1 MKSLRDVDISV
12 ALQHPLPAGMRDL
25 LPEEASRR
33 RALAAQL
40 MERFALHGYAVVTPP
55 AFEFAAVLERGLG
68 DLDPRDVLRFI
79 EPESGEVAAL
89 RPDVTPQIARMIAT
103 RMQKRHAPWRL
114 AYEATVLRRRSGRAR
129 KSRQTPQVGI
139 ELAGAPGFDGDL
151 EVLGLAVEGL
161 AAAGLDRFTIDL
173 GDASIVGSL
182 LQGASAVVVARAT
195 AALARKEAD
204 DLALCAKEELAPN
217 VGLLAELVQVQGG
230 RDAILE
236 GTRITKGTPAEAGV
250 LRLLDVF
257 DAATTTVRERGSNG
271 AVTADLGEV
280 RGFAYYTGTI
290 FHAYAEGPGEPLGS
304 GGRYD
309 ELLALFGAPLPAVGF
324 AFDLHALEWA
334 RRSAGLE
341 TDRDPLALRVVV
353 VGEPSDPRAAALRA
367 RGIPA
372 VTVRG
377 EQDARAY
384 AASWGFARV
393 LTSGES
399 I

>member
-1 MKSLRDVDISV
+1 MTSARDVEKSE
-12 ALQHPLPAGMRDL
+12 ALEHPLPAGMRDL

-33 RALAAQL
+33 RALAAKL
-40 MERFALHGYAVVTPP
+40 MECFALRGYAIVTPP

-103 RMQKRHAPWRL
+103 RMQNRHAPWRL
-114 AYEATVLRRRSGRAR
+114 AYEVTVLRRRSGRAR
-129 KSRQTPQVGI
+129 KSRQIPQVGI
-139 ELAGAPGFDGDL
+139 ELAGAPGFDGDV
-151 EVLGLAVEGL
+151 EVLSLATDGL
-161 AAAGLDRFTIDL
+161 AAAGLDRFTLDL
-173 GDASIVGSL
+173 GDASIVRSL
-182 LQGASAVVVARAT
+182 LDGASDTVVLRAT
-195 AALARKEAD
+195 AALARKDAD
-204 DLALCAKEELAPN
+204 ALALCAKEEAAAG
-217 VGLLAELVQVQGG
+217 VAILAELVQLQGG

-236 GTRITKGTPAEAGV
+236 GMRLTKGTAAEPGV

-257 DAATTTVRERGSNG
+257 DAAAAVTRSTSGQ
-271 AVTADLGEV
+271 VTADLGEA

-290 FHAYAEGPGEPLGS
+290 FHAYAEGPGEPLGA

-309 ELLALFGAPLPAVGF
+309 ELLARFGAPMPAVGF

-341 TDRDPLALRVVV
+341 AETEPAPLRVVV
-353 VGEPSDPRAAALRA
+353 VGAPDDPRATALRA
-367 RGIPA
+367 QGIVA
-372 VTVRG
+372 VTVRN
-377 EQDARAY
+377 EQEAHAY
-384 AASWGFARV
+384 AASWGFTRV
-393 LTSGES
+393 LASGQS

>member
-1 MKSLRDVDISV
+1 MTSPRDVEKPE
-12 ALQHPLPAGMRDL
+12 ALEHPLPAGMRDL

-33 RALAAQL
+33 RALAAKL
-40 MERFALHGYAVVTPP
+40 MECFALRGYAIVTPP

-68 DLDPRDVLRFI
+68 DLDPRDVLRFV

-103 RMQKRHAPWRL
+103 RMQNRHAPWRL

-129 KSRQTPQVGI
+129 KSRQIPQVGI
-139 ELAGAPGFDGDL
+139 ELAGAPGFDGDV
-151 EVLGLAVEGL
+151 EVLRLATEGL

-173 GDASIVGSL
+173 GDASIVRSL
-182 LQGASAVVVARAT
+182 LDGASDSVVARAT
-195 AALARKEAD
+195 AALGRKDAD
-204 DLALCAKEELAPN
+204 ELALCAAEEVAPH
-217 VGLLAELVQVQGG
+217 VALLAELVQVQGG

-236 GTRITKGTPAEAGV
+236 GARLTKGTAAEAGV

-257 DAATTTVRERGSNG
+257 DAAVVATRGTSG
-271 AVTADLGEV
+271 QVSADLGEV

-309 ELLALFGAPLPAVGF
+309 ELLARFGTPMPAVGF

-341 TDRDPLALRVVV
+341 AAHEEARERVVV
-353 VGEPSDPRAAALRA
+353 VGAPDDPRATALRA
-367 RGIPA
+367 RGIVA
-372 VTVRG
+372 VTVRNA
-377 EQDARAY
+377 EEARAY
-384 AASWGFARV
+384 AASWGFTRV
-393 LTSGES
+393 LARGQS